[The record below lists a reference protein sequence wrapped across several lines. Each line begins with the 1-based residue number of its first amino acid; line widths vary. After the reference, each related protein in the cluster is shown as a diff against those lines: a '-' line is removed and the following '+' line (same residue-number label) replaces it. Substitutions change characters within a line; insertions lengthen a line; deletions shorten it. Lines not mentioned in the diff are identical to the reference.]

1 MIGRSV
7 NRLGREGLGMAKENC
22 LGDTL
27 KILSCFSVFLSGFPM
42 LTTSGYLLSA

>member
-1 MIGRSV
+1 
-7 NRLGREGLGMAKENC
+7 MAQEAS

-27 KILSCFSVFLSGFPM
+27 KILSCFSVFLSGFPV